1 MIKYP
6 LNDNLFKVI
15 MQLLIYLGG
24 RCILRRVKFWYKRSN
39 IKTNNMRKKMLLSIC
54 AFVMTILVGFAQTA
68 TITGKVVDDKGAP
81 IPGATVL
88 VKGTKTGTS
97 AGADGSFSIKVKTG
111 TPLLITALGFE
122 EKQVATSSSNL
133 LVKLT
138 TDVRALSEVVV
149 TGVGVATSKRKL
161 GIAVDAVS
169 AADLPAAPTAS
180 IDQALIGKI
189 SGAQISSISGN
200 PGDPVNIL
208 LRGINTVQGG
218 TKPLIL
224 VDGVEVRATDINSLD
239 LSNIERVEV
248 VKGAASATLY
258 GAQGAN
264 GVIQIITKKGRV
276 GATAINYSSSY
287 ASNEYINSG
296 NVHKATMHPY
306 ITDASG
312 NLATAAGVPLTYDQY
327 GNLPGISYVYGGAAR
342 AGLYTPTGLN
352 NANHPYVG
360 NIKYYDQFKEVFQK
374 GSTLNNIL
382 NISGATDKS
391 DYSISV
397 SNNHTVSPVM
407 QNGYV
412 DRTNLTANLGT
423 ELFKGFK
430 IRSVTQLVYTK
441 NTLVPGLGAAGGQ
454 GYGYG
459 NSTGSVGQIY
469 GFLNTSP
476 FFNLQAKLADG
487 TYANHV
493 LGGSYLSV
501 NSSNPFYYQ
510 EYAAGLDNKI
520 DVIQSFDANYRV
532 NKFVELDAKYG
543 MNFRTENARWTY
555 QNQSTN
561 INSNYYSSYAGAYN
575 GTDNTGEIDNFQY
588 NTTFQNFLANA
599 TIRTDFQKDFHSK
612 LPITTTTKIGFD
624 YRKNIYREY
633 DTYGQSLPLVPPI
646 NIGST
651 SAQYV
656 IEDYYEPKI
665 TYGYLVD
672 QTINYGDY
680 GGIAGGFRSDWSSA
694 FGGGSSPFTFPHVN
708 GFFNPSS
715 FDFWKSGLSSVLNYF
730 KVRAAYGEAG
740 IQPGP
745 FQRYPVLNQGDI
757 GTTLTYSLPS
767 TLNNP
772 NLQVEV
778 TKEFETGFDFSITGG
793 HSNWF
798 STINGSATY
807 WNRSSANV
815 IYNISA
821 PPSTG
826 VTGLTTNAITMASHG
841 IEFSVNTP
849 IYRSKDWNWNLTTN
863 FGKQTSMIKTISGGN
878 DIILTSAAGSSALVL
893 KQGQTIGQL
902 FGHHTITNVNQTD
915 PNGNLYI
922 PKAND
927 GQYVTVD
934 GRLVDTT
941 TKQIQFTPDK
951 YGIGDP
957 NPKFNMSFINSV
969 SYKFIT
975 LSFQID
981 WVYGSHLYN
990 QTKEWMS
997 RDGISG
1003 DFEKVVN
1010 VNGHVGAWSNYWA
1023 SPYYNILGSTH
1034 GGDNDGTR
1042 DYYYENA
1049 SFARLRNISLA
1060 FDLTKA
1066 VNLKYFKRIQ
1076 LVLSGRNLVTITKY
1090 TGFDPEVSSGA
1101 VNSAFDR
1108 GVDNSTIPNIKSYQI
1123 GLNVGF

>member
-1 MIKYP
+1 
-6 LNDNLFKVI
+6 
-15 MQLLIYLGG
+15 
-24 RCILRRVKFWYKRSN
+24 
-39 IKTNNMRKKMLLSIC
+39 MRKKMLMSVCAIAFALLSS
-54 AFVMTILVGFAQTA
+54 FAQTS

-81 IPGATVL
+81 IQGASIL
-88 VKGTKTGTS
+88 VKGTKVGTY

-111 TPLLITALGFE
+111 ASLLISAVGFE
-122 EKQVATSSSNL
+122 EKQISATTSNL

-138 TDVRALSEVVV
+138 NDFRSLSEVVV

-161 GIAVDAVS
+161 GIAVESVT

-264 GVIQIITKKGRV
+264 GVIQVITKKGKV
-276 GATAINYSSSY
+276 GATSINYSSSY

-296 NVHKATMHPY
+296 NVHKATLHPY
-306 ITDASG
+306 LTDASG
-312 NLATAAGVPLTYDQY
+312 NLVDASGALLAYDKY
-327 GNLPGISYVYGGAAR
+327 GSLPGISYVYGGAAR

-352 NANHPYVG
+352 NANHPYTG

-382 NISGATDKS
+382 NISGASDKT
-391 DYSISV
+391 DYSLSI
-397 SNNHTVSPVM
+397 SNNHTISPVL

-412 DRTNLTANLGT
+412 DRTNLTANIGT

-459 NSTGSVGQIY
+459 NSTGSVGAIY

-476 FFNLQAKLADG
+476 FFDLKYKLADG

-501 NSSNPFYYQ
+501 NSSNPYYSQ
-510 EYAAGLDNKI
+510 EYASGLDNKI

-543 MNFRTENARWTY
+543 MNFRTENARWTFL
-555 QNQSTN
+555 NQSTN
-561 INSNYYSSYAGAYN
+561 INSNFYTSYASAYN
-575 GTDNTGEIDNFQY
+575 GADNTGEIDNFQY

-624 YRKNIYREY
+624 YRKNIYKEY

-651 SAQYV
+651 SSQYV

-680 GGIAGGFRSDWSSA
+680 AGLAGGFRSDWSSA
-694 FGGGSSPFTFPHVN
+694 FGGGSAPFTFPHVN
-708 GFFNPSS
+708 GFLAPSA
-715 FDFWKSGLSSVLNYF
+715 FDFWKRGASSVLNFF

-757 GTTLTYSLPS
+757 GTTLTYTLPS

-793 HSNWF
+793 HGNWF

-807 WNRSSANV
+807 WNRTSANV
-815 IYNISA
+815 IYNIST
-821 PPSTG
+821 PPSSG
-826 VTGLTTNAITMASHG
+826 FTGLITNAITMASHG
-841 IEFSVNTP
+841 IEFSLNMPV
-849 IYRSKDWNWNLTTN
+849 YRSKDWSWNLTTN
-863 FGKQTSMIKTISGGN
+863 FGKQTSKINTISGGN
-878 DIILTSAAGSSALVL
+878 DIILTSAASSSALVL
-893 KQGQTIGQL
+893 SPGETIGQL
-902 FGHHTITNVNQTD
+902 YGHHTITNVNQTD

-922 PKAND
+922 PKAQA
-927 GQYVTVD
+927 GAYVTVD

-941 TKQIQFTPDK
+941 AKQIQFTPDK

-957 NPKFNMSFINSV
+957 NPKFNMSFINAV
-969 SYKFIT
+969 SYKFLT

-981 WVYGSHLYN
+981 WVSGSHLYN

-1003 DFEKVVN
+1003 DFEKSVN
-1010 VNGHVGAWSNYWA
+1010 INGKVGAWSNYWA

-1042 DYYYENA
+1042 DYYYEDA
-1049 SFARLRNISLA
+1049 SFVRLRNISLA
-1060 FDLTKA
+1060 FDIAKVVKMKL
-1066 VNLKYFKRIQ
+1066 FKRAQ
-1076 LVLSGRNLVTITKY
+1076 LVLSGRNLFTITKY

-1108 GVDNSTIPNIKSYQI
+1108 GVDNSTIPNMKSYQI

>member
-1 MIKYP
+1 
-6 LNDNLFKVI
+6 
-15 MQLLIYLGG
+15 
-24 RCILRRVKFWYKRSN
+24 
-39 IKTNNMRKKMLLSIC
+39 MRKKLVMIFCALSIFFRIGI
-54 AFVMTILVGFAQTA
+54 AQMTTV
-68 TITGKVVDDKGAP
+68 TGKIVDDKGAP
-81 IPGATVL
+81 ISGATV
-88 VKGTKTGTS
+88 VAKGTKTGTS
-97 AGADGSFSIKVKTG
+97 AGNDGAFSIKVNKTA
-111 TPLLITALGFE
+111 TLVISAVGFE
-122 EKQVATSSSNL
+122 DQQVAASATNL
-133 LVKLT
+133 LVKMT
-138 TDVRALSEVVV
+138 TDVRSLSEVVV
-149 TGVGVATSKRKL
+149 PGVGVATSKRKL
-161 GIAVDAVS
+161 GIAVESVT

-208 LRGINTVQGG
+208 LRGINSVQGG

-224 VDGVEVRATDINSLD
+224 VDGLEVRATDINSLD

-264 GVIQIITKKGRV
+264 GVIQIITKKGRL

-287 ASNEYINSG
+287 SVNSYINSG
-296 NVHKATMHPY
+296 NVHKARLHPY
-306 ITDASG
+306 LTDASG
-312 NLATAAGVPLTYDQY
+312 NLVDASGNKLAYDQY
-327 GNLPGISYVYGGAAR
+327 GSLPGISYVYGGASR

-352 NANHPYVG
+352 NANHPYSG
-360 NIKYYDQFKEVFQK
+360 NIQYYDQFKQVFQN
-374 GSTLNNIL
+374 GSTLNNL
-382 NISGATDKS
+382 LSISGASEKTD
-391 DYSISV
+391 YNISL
-397 SNNHTVSPVM
+397 SNNHTVSPVL

-412 DRTNLTANLGT
+412 DRTNLTANFGA

-459 NSTGSVGQIY
+459 NSQGSVGQIY

-476 FFNLQAKLADG
+476 FFDLKYKLADG

-501 NSSNPFYYQ
+501 NSGNPYYSQ
-510 EYAAGLDNKI
+510 EYASGLDNKI

-543 MNFRTENARWTY
+543 MNFRTENARWIFA
-555 QNQSTN
+555 NQSTN
-561 INSNYYSSYAGAYN
+561 INSNNYTSYVSAYN
-575 GTDNTGEIDNFQY
+575 VTDNTGEIDNFQY

-624 YRKNIYREY
+624 YRKNIYKEY
-633 DTYGQSLPLVPPI
+633 DTYGYSLPLVPPI

-651 SAQYV
+651 SSQAV

-680 GGIAGGFRSDWSSA
+680 GGLAGGFRSDWSSA

-708 GFFNPSS
+708 GYIAPSS
-715 FDFWKSGLSSVLNYF
+715 FDFWKKGVSAINYF
-730 KVRAAYGEAG
+730 KLRAAYGEAG

-745 FQRYPVLNQGDI
+745 FQRYPVLNQGNI

-767 TLNNP
+767 TLYNP

-778 TKEFETGFDFSITGG
+778 TKEFEAGADFSISGG
-793 HSNWF
+793 HGKWL

-807 WNRSSANV
+807 WNRTSANV
-815 IYNISA
+815 IYTISA
-821 PPSTG
+821 APSLG
-826 VTGLTTNAITMASHG
+826 VTGQSTNAITMASHG
-841 IEFSVNTP
+841 VEFSLNIPV
-849 IYRSKDWNWNLTTN
+849 YRSKDWNWNMTTN

-893 KQGQTIGQL
+893 KQGQTIGQV

-922 PKAND
+922 PKANA

-951 YGIGDP
+951 FGIGDP

-981 WVYGSHLYN
+981 WVSGSHLYN

-1003 DFEKVVN
+1003 DFEKSVN
-1010 VNGHVGAWSNYWA
+1010 INGHVGAWSNYWA

-1049 SFARLRNISLA
+1049 SFVRLRNISLA
-1060 FDLTKA
+1060 FDIAKVTK
-1066 VNLKYFKRIQ
+1066 LKYFKRAQ
-1076 LVLSGRNLVTITKY
+1076 LVLSGRNIVTITKY
-1090 TGFDPEVSSGA
+1090 TGFDPEVSSGS

-1108 GVDNSTIPNIKSYQI
+1108 GVDNSTIPNMKSYQI

>member
-6 LNDNLFKVI
+6 LNGNLFKVI

-24 RCILRRVKFWYKRSN
+24 RCILRRVKFWDKRSN

-88 VKGTKTGTS
+88 VKGTKLGTS
-97 AGADGSFSIKVKTG
+97 AAADGAFSIKVKPGST
-111 TPLLITALGFE
+111 LIISALGFE
-122 EKQVATSSSNL
+122 DKQVSSSSTNL
-133 LVKLT
+133 LVKLA
-138 TDVRALSEVVV
+138 TDVRPLSEVVV
-149 TGVGVATSKRKL
+149 TGVGVATSQKKL
-161 GIAVDAVS
+161 GITVS
-169 AADLPAAPTAS
+169 SISEKDLPAAPTAS

-224 VDGVEVRATDINSLD
+224 VDGLEVRATDINSLD

-264 GVIQIITKKGRV
+264 GVIQIITKKGKV
-276 GATAINYSSSY
+276 GAASISYSSSY

-296 NVHKATMHPY
+296 NVHKATLHPY
-306 ITDASG
+306 LTDASG
-312 NLATAAGVPLTYDQY
+312 NLVDASGNLLAYDQY

-360 NIKYYDQFKEVFQK
+360 NVKYYDQFKEVFQK

-382 NISGATDKS
+382 SISGASDKS

-397 SNNHTVSPVM
+397 SNNHTVSPVL

-441 NTLVPGLGAAGGQ
+441 NTLAPGLGAAGGQ

-459 NSTGSVGQIY
+459 NSQGSVGAIY

-476 FFNLQAKLADG
+476 FFSLKAKLADG

-493 LGGSYLSV
+493 QGGSYLSI
-501 NSSNPFYYQ
+501 NSSNPYYSQ
-510 EYAAGLDNKI
+510 EYATGLDNKI

-555 QNQSTN
+555 ANQSKN
-561 INSNYYSSYAGAYN
+561 INTNYYNIYVASYGHN
-575 GTDNTGEIDNFQY
+575 NTGEIDNFQY

-612 LPITTTTKIGFD
+612 LPITTSTKIGFD

-633 DTYGQSLPLVPPI
+633 DTYGYTLPTVPPI

-651 SAQYV
+651 AGQAV

-680 GGIAGGFRSDWSSA
+680 GGVAGGFRSDWSSA

-708 GFFNPSS
+708 GFIAPSS
-715 FDFWKSGLSSVLNYF
+715 FDFWRNSVSNVLNYF
-730 KVRAAYGEAG
+730 KLRAAYGEAG

-745 FQRYPVLNQGDI
+745 FQRYPVLNQGNV

-778 TKEFETGFDFSITGG
+778 TKEFEAGADFSITGG
-793 HSNWF
+793 RGNWLSSF
-798 STINGSATY
+798 NGAFTY
-807 WNRSSANV
+807 WNRTSANV
-815 IYNISA
+815 IYTISSPLSSGA
-821 PPSTG
+821 TG
-826 VTGLTTNAITMASHG
+826 QTTNAITMASHG
-841 IEFSVNTP
+841 IEFSLNIPV
-849 IYRSKDWNWNLTTN
+849 YRSKDITWNLTTN
-863 FGKQTSMIKTISGGN
+863 FGKQTSMIKTIAGGN

-893 KQGQTIGQL
+893 KPGQTIGQL
-902 FGHHTITNVNQTD
+902 FGHHTITNVNQLD

-941 TKQIQFTPDK
+941 AKQIQFTPDK

-957 NPKFNMSFINSV
+957 NPKFNMSFINSI

-1003 DFEKVVN
+1003 DFEKTVN
-1010 VNGHVGAWSNYWA
+1010 INGHVGAWSNYWA

-1060 FDLTKA
+1060 FDIAKVTK
-1066 VNLKYFKRIQ
+1066 LKYFKRAQ

-1090 TGFDPEVSSGA
+1090 TGFDPEVSSGG

-1108 GVDNSTIPNIKSYQI
+1108 GVDNSTIPNMKSYQI